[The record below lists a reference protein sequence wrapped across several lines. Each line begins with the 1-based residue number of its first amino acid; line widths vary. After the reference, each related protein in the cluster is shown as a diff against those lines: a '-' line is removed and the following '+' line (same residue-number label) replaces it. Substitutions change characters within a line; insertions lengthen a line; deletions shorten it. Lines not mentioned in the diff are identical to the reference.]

1 MGPIKGSARQPS
13 NAWGRTF
20 PLICSGSLGP
30 RRRSLHRKARQ
41 SCRLSMHTVPQ
52 NYSGPFQADF
62 PASRPRVTPRFGSR
76 EGGNTRARIRI
87 SPPFLPDRA
96 LAITCSSTRRRPR
109 YRGGGF
115 SGGAPADAP
124 GSEVVRRHAH
134 EGGEGGVE
142 VERRGPARRHGPRA
156 RLGAKRA
163 IPRRRSYHVI
173 PRRCYHGY
181 RPGQRRPC
189 RVHAGTRVPATR
201 GAGPRRGL
209 DGQGWV
215 ACGWWQGGRP
225 RRDQSKRGEATTAG
239 HGPGGGGGPA
249 AGRDGRGPAPR
260 SGADAPHLGRDA
272 PVNAGFGG
280 GSGTASREVVGLKR
294 DSWLPTRMAPK
305 R

>member
-1 MGPIKGSARQPS
+1 
-13 NAWGRTF
+13 
-20 PLICSGSLGP
+20 
-30 RRRSLHRKARQ
+30 
-41 SCRLSMHTVPQ
+41 MHTVPQ

-142 VERRGPARRHGPRA
+142 VERRGPARRHGTRA

-163 IPRRRSYHVI
+163 IPRPSSYLVI
-173 PRRCYHGY
+173 PRRCYHGL
-181 RPGQRRPC
+181 
-189 RVHAGTRVPATR
+189 A
-201 GAGPRRGL
+201 RRGL
-209 DGQGWV
+209 NGQGCRRGSLRLV
-215 ACGWWQGGRP
+215 A
-225 RRDQSKRGEATTAG
+225 RGERPCCHACKHTRRG
-239 HGPGGGGGPA
+239 NDEHGPGSGGGPA
-249 AGRDGRGPAPR
+249 VGQHGRGPAPR
-260 SGADAPHLGRDA
+260 SGADAPHLGRHA
-272 PVNAGFGG
+272 AGESPLRFRRVAVNGFG
-280 GSGTASREVVGLKR
+280 RE
-294 DSWLPTRMAPK
+294 
-305 R
+305 